1 MKCCSWLEHCI
12 GWRSGQDGHMHHAP
26 HSEEADRMAI
36 CIMPLTLAVRTEERK
51 KRNEKNTDGEE
62 RRRCVSWRGGEIEIT
77 HGVAVPCRAAAI
89 GIHERH
95 GLLEHTNIMTLREP
109 EEMTAGS
116 LARHSLDSIMG

>member
-1 MKCCSWLEHCI
+1 MKCCSWLEHCMA
-12 GWRSGQDGHMHHAP
+12 G
-26 HSEEADRMAI
+26 EADRMAI
-36 CIMPLTLAVRTEERK
+36 CIMSLTLAVRTEERK
-51 KRNEKNTDGEE
+51 KRKKKKKSNEKNTDGEE
-62 RRRCVSWRGGEIEIT
+62 RRRGGECVSWRGGEIEIT

-95 GLLEHTNIMTLREP
+95 GLLDHTNIMTLREP

>member
-1 MKCCSWLEHCI
+1 
-12 GWRSGQDGHMHHAP
+12 
-26 HSEEADRMAI
+26 MAI

-51 KRNEKNTDGEE
+51 KKKKRNEKNTDGEE
-62 RRRCVSWRGGEIEIT
+62 RRRGSVCVMARGEVFVSRRGGEIEIT

>member
-1 MKCCSWLEHCI
+1 MPKNRDHHEVLLVAGTLYRLEKRT
-12 GWRSGQDGHMHHAP
+12 GWPYASCPSPWPCGQKK
-26 HSEEADRMAI
+26 
-36 CIMPLTLAVRTEERK
+36 ERKK

-62 RRRCVSWRGGEIEIT
+62 RRRGGVFVSWRGGEIEIT

-95 GLLEHTNIMTLREP
+95 GLLDHTNIMTLREP

>member
-1 MKCCSWLEHCI
+1 MPKNRDHHEVLLLAGTLYRLEKRT
-12 GWRSGQDGHMHHAP
+12 GWPYASCTSPWPCGQKK
-26 HSEEADRMAI
+26 EKRE
-36 CIMPLTLAVRTEERK
+36 K

-62 RRRCVSWRGGEIEIT
+62 RRRGGVFVSWRGGEIEIT

-95 GLLEHTNIMTLREP
+95 GLLDHTNIMTLREP

>member
-1 MKCCSWLEHCI
+1 
-12 GWRSGQDGHMHHAP
+12 
-26 HSEEADRMAI
+26 MAI
-36 CIMPLTLAVRTEERK
+36 CIMSLTLAVRTEERK
-51 KRNEKNTDGEE
+51 KKKKRNEKKRNEKNTDGKSVGGV
-62 RRRCVSWRGGEIEIT
+62 CVSWRGGEIEIT

-95 GLLEHTNIMTLREP
+95 GLLDHTNIMTLREP

>member
-1 MKCCSWLEHCI
+1 
-12 GWRSGQDGHMHHAP
+12 
-26 HSEEADRMAI
+26 MAI
-36 CIMPLTLAVRTEERK
+36 CIMPLTLEKRTEERK
-51 KRNEKNTDGEE
+51 KKRKEMRRTLMKNSVGGGVF
-62 RRRCVSWRGGEIEIT
+62 VSWRGGEIEIT

>member
-1 MKCCSWLEHCI
+1 MHKIRDHHEVLLVAGTLYRLEKRT
-12 GWRSGQDGHMHHAP
+12 GWQYASCPSPWPCGQKK
-26 HSEEADRMAI
+26 ER
-36 CIMPLTLAVRTEERK
+36 RK

-62 RRRCVSWRGGEIEIT
+62 RRRGAVFVSWRGGEIEIT

-95 GLLEHTNIMTLREP
+95 GLLDHTNIMTLREP